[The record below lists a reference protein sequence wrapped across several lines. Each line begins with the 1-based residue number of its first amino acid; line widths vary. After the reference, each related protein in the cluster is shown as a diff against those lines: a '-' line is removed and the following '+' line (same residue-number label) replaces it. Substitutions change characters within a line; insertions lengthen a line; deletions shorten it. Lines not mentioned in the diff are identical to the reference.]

1 MSVRN
6 KLRGNWLVTVPLVG
20 LTIGYV
26 CLFDVPARRAAGELR
41 LELEASQAHA
51 ARMIAMRNATEN
63 AKELVGA
70 LQLAYNKVRQ
80 QGITNDILDIVGG
93 AEALAST

>member
-51 ARMIAMRNATEN
+51 AQGPMIMKQISEAQS
-63 AKELVGA
+63 
-70 LQLAYNKVRQ
+70 QLAQTNMFVNAWRETTTT
-80 QGITNDILDIVGG
+80 QGGS
-93 AEALAST
+93 AALLGEISRLAR